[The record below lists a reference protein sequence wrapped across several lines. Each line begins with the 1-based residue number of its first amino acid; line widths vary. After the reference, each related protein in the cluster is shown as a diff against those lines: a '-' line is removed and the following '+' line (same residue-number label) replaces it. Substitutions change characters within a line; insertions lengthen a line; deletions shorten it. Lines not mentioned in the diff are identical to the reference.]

1 MSKGRSRRPSVL
13 VIVAAVAVVVIILRC
28 LTGAAASGA
37 LAAGPQDSA
46 GTWLSDPNGLLSAD
60 HGVTRELI
68 LRTLV
73 SLGIVVGL
81 GVAAAVA
88 IRRWGPRLSRIQGK
102 QIRVIETTALG
113 PKKALH
119 IVEVGQQRFLI
130 GSSSEQVTLLSQIP
144 RQAAAGKTESAEPGR
159 GM

>member
-13 VIVAAVAVVVIILRC
+13 VIVAAVAVVVILRW
-28 LTGAAASGA
+28 LTGTAASGA

-81 GVAAAVA
+81 GVAAAYA

-119 IVEVGQQRFLI
+119 IVEVGRQRFLI
-130 GSSSEQVTLLSQIP
+130 GSTSEQVTLLSPIP
-144 RQAAAGKTESAEPGR
+144 WQAAAGKTESAEPGM